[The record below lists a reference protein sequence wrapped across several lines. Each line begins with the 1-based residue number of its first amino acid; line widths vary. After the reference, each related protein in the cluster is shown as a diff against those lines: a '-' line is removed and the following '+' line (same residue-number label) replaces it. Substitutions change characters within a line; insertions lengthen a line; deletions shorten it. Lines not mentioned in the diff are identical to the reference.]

1 MNKSVGFKAIVSSF
15 IVGEIYTHTCIL
27 AFSRYPVV
35 QVTWYRV
42 DSDLLTPS
50 INRSIT
56 DPLLFDGS
64 LSFSLPTDK
73 MTEYSVTLTDENG
86 TDLVFENILIS
97 ESITIM

>member
-1 MNKSVGFKAIVSSF
+1 M
-15 IVGEIYTHTCIL
+15 HTCITNVL
-27 AFSRYPVV
+27 QIPSCTRFTR
-35 QVTWYRV
+35 YRV

-50 INRSIT
+50 IDRSIT

-86 TDLVFENILIS
+86 IDLVFENISIS
-97 ESITIM
+97 ESITFI